1 MQDFIRFISLIAYL
15 GFIISS
21 ITGFINS
28 SDDGVSAY
36 TISFITASI
45 VLLIQNIAYIIVEM
59 CRTYENSPNV
69 SKNIYYIRSILII
82 QSSILSIGV
91 SDVGIGFGIFGML
104 IFIVNLLAGVFNT
117 DNRDM
122 RVSPY
127 SAYEEQNE

>member
-21 ITGFINS
+21 ITGFIKS
-28 SDDGVSAY
+28 SDDGVTVH

-45 VLLIQNIAYIIVEM
+45 VLLIQNISYIIVEM
-59 CRTYENSPNV
+59 CRTYENNPTV

-104 IFIVNLLAGVFNT
+104 IFIVNLLAGVFNN
-117 DNRDM
+117 DNRDV